1 MRIPTLA
8 LSQNALRSLRDLTAR
23 TARAQLAA
31 ADGKRIRTMSDDP
44 VAAGDVLRIDSDLRG
59 VTQYQRNQLAAT
71 QRMSIEDVA
80 LTSAQKLMQTARTI
94 ASGVESLP
102 PGDPA
107 RQAAIAQI
115 QTLRDQLVA
124 LGNTKSG
131 DEYVFAGGKASQ
143 PAFDAAGTWQGDTN
157 LRQTEIDDGVTMT
170 MNHTGDQVIA
180 PGLAGLSDLA
190 TQLGSG
196 TPAQVQ
202 AAMNSLNAAETGMR
216 TAQAET
222 GARMGTM
229 KDLAANQDQ
238 AVLQM
243 QNTRSALADV
253 DPAQAVVELQ
263 AQQTALQQAYAVT
276 SKVLSLNLLD
286 FLK

>member
-1 MRIPTLA
+1 MRIQTLA

-143 PAFDAAGTWQGDTN
+143 PAFDPAGAWQGDTS

-202 AAMNSLNAAETGMR
+202 AAMNSLNA
-216 TAQAET
+216 AET